1 MPSYTPSPTIVLSCA
16 LLLVILS
23 APVTAFGAGN
33 IASIAKIEGQNW
45 RHGDIEDTLL
55 NILMSRA
62 AGGKKFSKM
71 DVKRVYFGNW
81 LRDYSQAV
89 DVGTVKYV
97 SAEAIRILLWVLGF
111 MSFGYATKEFE
122 VTTERLGCYRP
133 EEHIDNPKDYADNI
147 DARQY
152 DRRLRGP
159 VDERRELSVNPHTG
173 LKNYIA
179 SEGMGIATSAGLVRN
194 LFGRSIQLGRQ
205 YGRSK
210 NKADLYEALRL
221 LGTGCHCLEDYSAH
235 SNYTELALIELGERD
250 IFPHV
255 GRRTQITLPE
265 IRRSVFPCITGTFG
279 GVDFLHSVMGE
290 VSDKAT
296 QSEIE
301 ELEGTIQSQSGGNNT
316 SMLQDLLNQVPSGLF
331 GGKDEAGKANEL
343 QMNAQAAQM
352 QNTHITPREPE
363 AWTRQLEET
372 QRQIY
377 PILEWHDEMMQ
388 SITETIE
395 KIPILPELIEQ
406 LQEQLNVF
414 VFGLLAPFVLP
425 IINQVK
431 TELNTG
437 SSEIIQSSKEKQLIV
452 FHDDYS
458 SDPTHSMLSKDHFSN
473 ILNEPA
479 GKVAS
484 QVLKWVVPQLIAC
497 WDDEYIDI
505 DRTITRIV
513 NGVFHHPALRD
524 FGNDGAV
531 DGRRGMFN
539 VVEDW
544 WASKDERARQ
554 QMRQQLSREGVE
566 QGRNHKPGVQDRGHG
581 CGKPLGMPTMKT
593 AQSSGAIGG
602 LAAGGVL
609 GEISSALSG
618 ESKYDSGYTGER
630 PPNKRGGGSSAGIGK
645 FAEEAVGGGVVGG
658 LVGGIVGGV
667 GSDLLGDAFGGSKAQ
682 KQTYGKQK
690 HEEDGS
696 YTQSITE
703 TGYSRPQYG
712 SEQQR
717 FGQAQYAQTSYPGGA
732 QRQEYQRY
740 QQDDRSGVQSGY
752 GAYGEQVIKDTRPTY
767 GGGYDQRTET
777 RFEGPAG
784 EWQSEVRR
792 EGRDERGEYYRKE
805 EHHGGKKYKGKSDDD
820 DSDDSE
826 KRRKK
831 EEKKYKKEEKKY
843 KKEEKKYK
851 KHGSG
856 SDSDDS
862 HKKKKKG
869 HGDGYGGGYG
879 ERRQEYGS
887 GRQDYGASREEYGAG
902 RQEYEGAGYRA
913 PQQQYGGGD
922 YGREQQYGGQQQ
934 YGGSFGGGNDYQ
946 QERRG
951 MGAMGGA
958 ALGLGAGAI
967 GGGALAHEYGENR
980 EEEREERYEEREEY
994 SGGGG
999 SGGGGYGGGEDDGGY
1014 GGGEGMPGG
1023 FGGGEEYQEEQS
1035 GGGYGGDEGG
1045 YGDDY

>member
-1 MPSYTPSPTIVLSCA
+1 MPSSAPSWTLMLSCIVLVAVLSPTVS
-16 LLLVILS
+16 
-23 APVTAFGAGN
+23 AFGAGN
-33 IASIAKIEGQNW
+33 IASIARIEGQNW

-55 NILMSRA
+55 SILMSRA
-62 AGGKKFSKM
+62 AGGNKFSKM

-111 MSFGYATKEFE
+111 MSFGFATKEFE

-147 DARQY
+147 DAREY

-159 VDERRELSVNPHTG
+159 VDERRELSINPNTG

-205 YGRSK
+205 YARSQ

-235 SNYTELALIELGERD
+235 SNYTELALIELGEYD
-250 IFPHV
+250 VFPHV
-255 GRRTQITLPE
+255 GRRTQVTLPE
-265 IRRSVFPCITGTFG
+265 NRRSVFPIITGTFG

-290 VSDKAT
+290 FSDKAT
-296 QSEIE
+296 QSEIQD
-301 ELEGTIQSQSGGNNT
+301 LQSTIEQSQNNGNNT

-331 GGKDEAGKANEL
+331 GGKDQAGKADEL
-343 QMNAQAAQM
+343 QMNAQSAQIE
-352 QNTHITPREPE
+352 NTHISPREPE
-363 AWTRQLEET
+363 AWTLQLQEC

-388 SITETIE
+388 SITEAIE
-395 KIPILPELIEQ
+395 KIPILPDLIEQ
-406 LQEQLNVF
+406 LQEQLNIF

-437 SSEIIQSSKEKQLIV
+437 SSEIIQSSKEKQLVV
-452 FHDDYS
+452 FRDDYS

-497 WDDEYIDI
+497 WDDERIDI

-513 NGVFHHPALRD
+513 NGVFHHPSLRD
-524 FGNDGAV
+524 YGNDGAV
-531 DGRRGMFN
+531 DGRRLMFG
-539 VVEDW
+539 VVEQW
-544 WASKDERARQ
+544 WGSKDERDRQ
-554 QMRQQLSREGVE
+554 ILRDQLSRDGVE
-566 QGRNHKPGVQDRGHG
+566 QGRNHKPGIHDSGHG

-609 GEISSALSG
+609 GEITSALAG
-618 ESKYDSGYTGER
+618 ESKYDAGYTTR
-630 PPNKRGGGSSAGIGK
+630 PSQSSGGGSSSGIGK
-645 FAEEAVGGGVVGG
+645 FAEEAVGGGAIGG

-682 KQTYGKQK
+682 KQTYGKHQYG
-690 HEEDGS
+690 EDGS
-696 YTQSITE
+696 YTQSVTE
-703 TGYSRPQYG
+703 TGYSHPQYG

-717 FGQAQYAQTSYPGGA
+717 YGQAEYSQTTYTSGG

-740 QQDDRSGVQSGY
+740 QQDDRSGVGGY
-752 GAYGEQVIKDTRPTY
+752 GAYGEKVVRDTRPTY
-767 GGGYDQRTET
+767 GGGYEQSTET

-784 EWQSEVRR
+784 DWQREVRR
-792 EGRDERGEYYRKE
+792 EGRDAEGEYYRKS
-805 EHHGGKKYKGKSDDD
+805 EHHEGKKY
-820 DSDDSE
+820 
-826 KRRKK
+826 
-831 EEKKYKKEEKKY
+831 
-843 KKEEKKYK
+843 
-851 KHGSG
+851 G
-856 SDSDDS
+856 SDSDS
-862 HKKKKKG
+862 SEKKKKKKEKKEKKHHKKKDSG
-869 HGDGYGGGYG
+869 SESSGDEKEERKYGGGYG
-879 ERRQEYGS
+879 ERREEYEAS
-887 GRQDYGASREEYGAG
+887 YGERRGYGGNREEYGG
-902 RQEYEGAGYRA
+902 DAGYRG
-913 PQQQYGGGD
+913 QQQYGGGD
-922 YGREQQYGGQQQ
+922 YSRQSYGEGRQEYGGGEYGGQRQYGGG
-934 YGGSFGGGNDYQ
+934 YGDGYQ
-946 QERRG
+946 QEPPREERSG

-967 GGGALAHEYGENR
+967 GGAALAHEYNER
-980 EEEREERYEEREEY
+980 EEEREEENLGGNQGYGRGDDEGY
-994 SGGGG
+994 GGG
-999 SGGGGYGGGEDDGGY
+999 SEGYGGGDGYRESGGGYGGGDN
-1014 GGGEGMPGG
+1014 
-1023 FGGGEEYQEEQS
+1023 
-1035 GGGYGGDEGG
+1035 GG